1 LLLPVQIVLLELL
14 IDPACSVVFEA
25 EPEESDVM
33 SRPPRPPGAS
43 PFCRGN
49 VLEGVMQGI
58 GLAAIL
64 VIGYGVLRSAGVV
77 QELDRSSVFIS
88 LVVSVLLLTLANR
101 SRSIPLSA
109 CFDSRNPWL
118 GRMTVAV
125 VLMLASAI
133 LLPPL
138 RQILGLAVPD
148 IRSIGTA
155 ALMSTLGLAWLETL
169 RRAMQRRRTGG
180 LLR

>member
-1 LLLPVQIVLLELL
+1 
-14 IDPACSVVFEA
+14 
-25 EPEESDVM
+25 
-33 SRPPRPPGAS
+33 
-43 PFCRGN
+43 
-49 VLEGVMQGI
+49 MQGT

-64 VIGYGVLRSAGVV
+64 VIGYAVLRSAGVV

-125 VLMLASAI
+125 VLMVASAI

-138 RQILGLAVPD
+138 RQILGLALPD
-148 IRSIGTA
+148 LSCIATA
-155 ALMSTLGLAWLETL
+155 ALMSALGLAWLETL
-169 RRAMQRRRTGG
+169 RRATRRRGADG
-180 LLR
+180 VLR